1 MKKFLLFSL
10 IVGVV
15 AMLMISCTAPKSQVG
30 LFGGLKYGANTAHG
44 EDFWDFVGYGPV
56 SNDPSKSEAQK
67 KLEALDVATAYAQ
80 LAAVEAIWG
89 FEIEGNVTV
98 KNYALQNKEV
108 EKNVEAF
115 VRGLMPIKKE
125 FAPKDNVWVVTVRV
139 YKKDLEK
146 LLGKTII
153 TAPTNGVAGEKKPG
167 E

>member
-1 MKKFLLFSL
+1 MKKFVLFGIAVAIL
-10 IVGVV
+10 VMMVV
-15 AMLMISCTAPKSQVG
+15 SCTAPKSQVG
-30 LFGGLKYGANTAHG
+30 LFGGLKYGAGTAHG
-44 EDFWDFVGYGPV
+44 TDFWDFVGYGPV
-56 SNDPSKSEAQK
+56 LDDPNKSEALK

-89 FEIEGNVTV
+89 FELEGNVTV

-108 EKNVEAF
+108 EKNVNAF
-115 VRGLMPIKKE
+115 VKGLMPIKKE
-125 FAPKDNVWVVTVRV
+125 FAPEDNVWVVTVRV

-153 TAPTNGVAGEKKPG
+153 TAPANGVVEKKGPD